1 MKQGRWRRQQI
12 SEVLR
17 RAAERRYSMS
27 KVRSSSREEI
37 PHVQGQRNPSKMVG
51 TGAAVR
57 RYPMSKGKGE
67 APARLEGTNSRLES
81 NPIPTRDAKRAQ
93 TNHVHSRTQGP
104 YRDWDRTVFEHLLW
118 RYVSAVD
125 CRRDRGSGC
134 SRPGCG
140 ISPLGGGHH

>member
-51 TGAAVR
+51 AGAAVQ
-57 RYPMSKGKGE
+57 RYPTSKDKGE
-67 APARLEGTNSRLES
+67 APAR
-81 NPIPTRDAKRAQ
+81 
-93 TNHVHSRTQGP
+93 
-104 YRDWDRTVFEHLLW
+104 W
-118 RYVSAVD
+118 
-125 CRRDRGSGC
+125 
-134 SRPGCG
+134 
-140 ISPLGGGHH
+140 

>member
-51 TGAAVR
+51 AGLAVR
-57 RYPMSKGKGE
+57 RYPTSKGKGE
-67 APARLEGTNSRLES
+67 APAR
-81 NPIPTRDAKRAQ
+81 
-93 TNHVHSRTQGP
+93 
-104 YRDWDRTVFEHLLW
+104 W
-118 RYVSAVD
+118 
-125 CRRDRGSGC
+125 
-134 SRPGCG
+134 
-140 ISPLGGGHH
+140 